1 MGPTVGWNNL
11 LIVLFWPI
19 NYAQM
24 APGRAESA
32 FGLLDPAGLNWH
44 FGAETDLFNFQC
56 SSHSDGHRMPSV
68 VVHLFLFFHY
78 KISVR
83 FRKIAPSFIFVS
95 SLFHLMLQCNIQQSL
110 SVEKQF
116 FFWINHNN
124 WVQKRLP
131 RDDDCVGPWISST
144 STVYLSVQVRDGPL
158 ENL

>member
-1 MGPTVGWNNL
+1 MGPTVGWNSL
-11 LIVLFWPI
+11 LIELFWPKLCSNGCRKGWI
-19 NYAQM
+19 
-24 APGRAESA
+24 R
-32 FGLLDPAGLNWH
+32 LWPAGLNWH
-44 FGAETDLFNFQC
+44 FRAETDLFNFQC
-56 SSHSDGHRMPSV
+56 SSHSDGHRMASV
-68 VVHLFLFFHY
+68 VGHLFLFFHY

-83 FRKIAPSFIFVS
+83 FRKIPPSFIFVS

-131 RDDDCVGPWISST
+131 RDDDCVGSWI
-144 STVYLSVQVRDGPL
+144 VYLSVQVRDGPL

>member
-83 FRKIAPSFIFVS
+83 FRKIPPSFSFVS

-116 FFWINHNN
+116 FFLNKSQQLSS
-124 WVQKRLP
+124 QKIAARWRLC
-131 RDDDCVGPWISST
+131 R
-144 STVYLSVQVRDGPL
+144 TVNILNIYSVPECTG
-158 ENL
+158 